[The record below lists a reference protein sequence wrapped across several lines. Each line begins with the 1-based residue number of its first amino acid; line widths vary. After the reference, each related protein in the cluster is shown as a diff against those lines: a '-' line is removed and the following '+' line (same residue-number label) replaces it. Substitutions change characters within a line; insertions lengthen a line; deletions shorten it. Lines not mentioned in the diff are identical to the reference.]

1 MIIHNFEQGT
11 PEWFEVRLG
20 KFTAST
26 AQAIASNGKGL
37 ETLVFEKAAEI
48 ITGKA
53 KANYT
58 NDDIDRGHE
67 LEMMARNAY
76 ELETGMQ
83 VKEIGFVEESQY
95 IGCSP
100 DGEVDKDGLVEIKC
114 KNDANFARYMYE
126 GKIDPEHNW
135 QMQMQMFITGKEW
148 VDYVVYNENFPKPV
162 IVKRVMRNE
171 TEIAKLKTG
180 LNTAV
185 ALLET
190 IVEKI
195 KAYESNN

>member
-1 MIIHNFEQGT
+1 MIIHAFEQGT

-37 ETLVFEKAAEI
+37 ETLVFEKAAEVV
-48 ITGKA
+48 TGKM
-53 KANYT
+53 KPQYT
-58 NDDIDRGHE
+58 NDDIERGKE
-67 LEMMARNAY
+67 LEMMARNAF
-76 ELETGMQ
+76 ELETGVQ
-83 VKEIGFVEESQY
+83 VKEVGFIEESKY

-100 DGEVDKDGLVEIKC
+100 DGFVEEDGLVEIKC

-135 QMQMQMFITGKEW
+135 QMQMQMLITGRK
-148 VDYVVYNENFPKPV
+148 YVYYAVYNENFPKPI
-162 IVKRVMRNE
+162 IVKKVERNE
-171 TEIAKLKTG
+171 SDIAKLKAG
-180 LNTAV
+180 LSTAV

-195 KAYESNN
+195 K